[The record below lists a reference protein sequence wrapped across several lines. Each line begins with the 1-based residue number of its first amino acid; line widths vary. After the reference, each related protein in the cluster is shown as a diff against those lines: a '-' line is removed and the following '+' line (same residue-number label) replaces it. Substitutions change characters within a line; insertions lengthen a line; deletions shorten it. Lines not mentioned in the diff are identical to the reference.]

1 LCWPPQDTTTLNY
14 YAHPAT
20 EGLGPINTVNDSS
33 MGLMLHD
40 TMAFTEEG
48 DPLGYLMLSVGRET
62 LMTEAK
68 GSAAKRPL

>member
-1 LCWPPQDTTTLNY
+1 
-14 YAHPAT
+14 
-20 EGLGPINTVNDSS
+20 

-40 TMAFTEEG
+40 TMTFTEEG